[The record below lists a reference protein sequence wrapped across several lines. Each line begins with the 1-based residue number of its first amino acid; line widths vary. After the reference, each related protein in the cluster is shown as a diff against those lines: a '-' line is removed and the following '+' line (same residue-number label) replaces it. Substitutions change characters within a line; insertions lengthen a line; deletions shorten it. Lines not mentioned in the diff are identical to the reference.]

1 MKKINILTIVFLF
14 LVKLTYSQVVF
25 PIEFP
30 KEIINKV
37 LCFKEEFNDEFSNS
51 KLNDI
56 FLPGG
61 SKKTTI
67 DFKIYISSDEGIYI
81 EYLNKGK
88 LITTQKINKF
98 SIWESSIEPVNDK
111 YGDLK
116 YNWKKVSYK
125 IYTVNNNT
133 TDFCG
138 DCIKS
143 IEYNEAIGVNEG
155 KFIIHLSVNRG
166 SMAKSQDIKFW
177 INKSDVTNICDEI
190 ITKEM
195 LLQKQRDTEEKDKEL
210 VNKIL
215 DFNKKNDYTNALK
228 LYNELSKPNNELLI
242 QIEEIETKNQNNV
255 AQLIHKNNLDD
266 AFLAYN
272 KLTKKSDYLKSL
284 FVKSYQERYKDTTL
298 TLENKTGSSLLKKYF
313 NDFLGLHKAEKYQ
326 MQLSNQGELKITDVS
341 NKILATK
348 SVEKSEIATIL
359 INSFT
364 IPVKSIYN
372 YDVTVNAK
380 TLKLKKNNIATLYND
395 SISTSQ
401 KNIIEKSLYPNVI
414 GKYTLLYE
422 RKSFN
427 NTLFIDTVKCT
438 NFRGIG
444 GPINAFKSILVPG
457 WGVKSV
463 TGGLK
468 NGWPTTLATYSL
480 FTTAFIFKNLSNT
493 NYDNYLKSTT
503 RSENTTYYDNANVY
517 NKTFYFFTAA
527 GVAVWLFDVIRVSKK
542 GFENNKTRKNTI
554 KNLTFNID
562 NQSKTFAVGYKIKL

>member
-1 MKKINILTIVFLF
+1 MKKINILTILFLF

-25 PIEFP
+25 PSEFP
-30 KEIINKV
+30 KEYINKV
-37 LCFKEEFNDEFSNS
+37 LCKTETYSIDFFN
-51 KLNDI
+51 K
-56 FLPGG
+56 G
-61 SKKTTI
+61 SK
-67 DFKIYISSDEGIYI
+67 DFKIYINSDEGLYI
-81 EYLNKGK
+81 EFKNQKKELV
-88 LITTQKINKF
+88 TTQKINMFPVWKK
-98 SIWESSIEPVNDK
+98 SIEPIYDN

-116 YNWKKVSYK
+116 YNIKKISYK
-125 IYTVNNNT
+125 IYTGSDIVTANI
-133 TDFCG
+133 CG
-138 DCIKS
+138 DCINS
-143 IEYNEAIGVNEG
+143 IDYTEYIEPNGVSKGFFTINMTV
-155 KFIIHLSVNRG
+155 SRG
-166 SMAKSQDIKFW
+166 GYVPSIKFSFRLDQSN
-177 INKSDVTNICDEI
+177 IKEICDEI
-190 ITKEM
+190 ITKET
-195 LLQKQRDTEEKDKEL
+195 LLKKQRDTEEKDKEL

-215 DFNKKNDYTNALK
+215 DFNKNNDYTNAIK

-242 QIEEIETKNQNNV
+242 QIEEIETKHQNNV

-266 AFLAYN
+266 AFLAYD

-284 FVKSYQERYKDTTL
+284 FIKSYQERYKDTTL

-326 MQLSNQGELKITDVS
+326 MQLSNQGELKITDKS

-401 KNIIEKSLYPNVI
+401 KTIIEKSLYPNVI

-468 NGWPTTLATYSL
+468 SGWPTTLATYSL

-503 RSENTTYYDNANVY
+503 RSENATYYDNANMY